1 MVVTNCEVYPA
12 TDRVRDPTTADIDN
26 AHLEQSLLQAIEW
39 KPGREEY
46 AVMLTLALISLMVA
60 LDATILVSVLPTLA
74 VDLRGSATDAFW
86 AGTSYFLSS
95 AVCQPFIAALSD
107 IFGRKEMLLVSILF
121 FTLGTVFCAPIAKD
135 FTVFFIGRS
144 VQGVGGGGII
154 AMAQVIFADM
164 VPLRQRPKY
173 FSFVLAAWALG
184 SVLGPLVGGL
194 FVQHATWAWC
204 FYINFPFCALGLVLV
219 PLFVKLKTLKFS
231 LASKLARVDWIGGVF
246 LTGGLTSFLIG
257 LSWGGVQY
265 EWKSVQTI
273 TPIFVGI
280 IGIAIAIVWEIY
292 GAPEPLLRP
301 SLLNSPSV
309 LVIYICAFFQGFILL
324 CAMYYVPF
332 YFSAVRFAVPIEAGL
347 NLLPVTFS
355 LLPGS
360 IVISLAITRVG
371 RYRWAV
377 WSGWA
382 VATVGCGLLV
392 LLDAD
397 TKTPVW
403 VFIFVVFGIG
413 HGMILTSIS
422 VGIQAMSHS
431 EDAGRAAAMYAFM
444 RSLGMSI
451 GVAVGGTVF
460 QNVMSNKLDELDLPR
475 SIAHNSEAFV
485 KVMYHMD
492 PTDPKRISLIHAY
505 VAGFH
510 GIYWTITGVAIT
522 AVLISLI
529 IGRHSMDKP
538 LESRFTFNGA

>member
-1 MVVTNCEVYPA
+1 
-12 TDRVRDPTTADIDN
+12 
-26 AHLEQSLLQAIEW
+26 
-39 KPGREEY
+39 
-46 AVMLTLALISLMVA
+46 
-60 LDATILVSVLPTLA
+60 
-74 VDLRGSATDAFW
+74 
-86 AGTSYFLSS
+86 
-95 AVCQPFIAALSD
+95 
-107 IFGRKEMLLVSILF
+107 
-121 FTLGTVFCAPIAKD
+121 
-135 FTVFFIGRS
+135 
-144 VQGVGGGGII
+144 
-154 AMAQVIFADM
+154 
-164 VPLRQRPKY
+164 
-173 FSFVLAAWALG
+173 
-184 SVLGPLVGGL
+184 
-194 FVQHATWAWC
+194 
-204 FYINFPFCALGLVLV
+204 
-219 PLFVKLKTLKFS
+219 
-231 LASKLARVDWIGGVF
+231 
-246 LTGGLTSFLIG
+246 
-257 LSWGGVQY
+257 
-265 EWKSVQTI
+265 
-273 TPIFVGI
+273 
-280 IGIAIAIVWEIY
+280 
-292 GAPEPLLRP
+292 
-301 SLLNSPSV
+301 
-309 LVIYICAFFQGFILL
+309 
-324 CAMYYVPF
+324 MYYVPF

-492 PTDPKRISLIHAY
+492 PTDPKRISLIHACEY
-505 VAGFH
+505 VPE
-510 GIYWTITGVAIT
+510 T
-522 AVLISLI
+522 
-529 IGRHSMDKP
+529 P
-538 LESRFTFNGA
+538 